1 MKKISFLPKV
11 VLISALATTSIF
23 ATGIPVVDGALNAQT
38 TQQNLKQVAE
48 WVKEA
53 NRWIE
58 TTKHYSS
65 QLDHYAKEIAMHSGV
80 RDVTSFLK
88 DVKSVY
94 DEADKLGTNLMNFD
108 FSMDNKTQWGDK
120 VKNLM
125 SKFYDYDYCESIRH
139 DNEKNN
145 CYTKRKIPIDE
156 IIMYEKAG
164 QSMSE
169 YAKNIGK
176 LKNKLAL
183 SKDAKESADINNAIQ
198 AQVALMQAEKN
209 QIDLQLKA
217 LETKKEL
224 ANKRNVEQFINR
236 ERKLIP

>member
-1 MKKISFLPKV
+1 MKKSFFSKV
-11 VLISALATTSIF
+11 ILSSALCASVAF
-23 ATGIPVVDGALNAQT
+23 SSGIPVVDGALNAETAQHNI
-38 TQQNLKQVAE
+38 QQVAE
-48 WVKEA
+48 WLKEA
-53 NRWIE
+53 NRWVE

-120 VKNLM
+120 VKQLM
-125 SKFYDYDYCESIRH
+125 SKFYEYDYCENIRH

-156 IIMYEKAG
+156 IIMYENAG
-164 QSMSE
+164 FIDSHFLE
-169 YAKNIGK
+169 Y
-176 LKNKLAL
+176 
-183 SKDAKESADINNAIQ
+183 
-198 AQVALMQAEKN
+198 EKV
-209 QIDLQLKA
+209 KS
-217 LETKKEL
+217 
-224 ANKRNVEQFINR
+224 R
-236 ERKLIP
+236 